1 MGGSKEGLTQVGFSG
16 RGGKPSE
23 RAGDEGD
30 ASVPTKAEDITKDDL
45 WLRAGDEG
53 DASVPTK
60 AEDITKDDL
69 WLRAGD
75 EGDASVPTLPLIH
88 PRPYGIRGSS
98 ARSEKT
104 YLCKGKEGRVWVGGN
119 EM

>member
-23 RAGDEGD
+23 
-30 ASVPTKAEDITKDDL
+30 
-45 WLRAGDEG
+45 RAGDEG